1 MNETMRF
8 FKDMKENGELAAKLE
23 AKIEEIK
30 AANKLTDSD
39 EIKIK
44 AANALGYAITR
55 EQLDKLK
62 AEAQELSD
70 DDLEKVGGGLGRR
83 PQRKL
88 RYTAEEIAE
97 QNRQVMADPDCYYYY
112 GCDWLWRTGQ

>member
-1 MNETMRF
+1 MNDTIRF
-8 FKDMKENGELAAKLE
+8 FKDMKENGELSAKFE
-23 AKIEEIK
+23 AKVEEIK
-30 AANKLTDSD
+30 AANELTNPS

-70 DDLEKVGGGLGRR
+70 DDLEKVGGGVSDDPPDDTERTPEEQAEHERR
-83 PQRKL
+83 MK
-88 RYTAEEIAE
+88 EE
-97 QNRQVMADPDCYYYY
+97 QNCVLDYAC
-112 GCDWLWRTGQ
+112 WLFART